1 MLLRYPSIKQKSG
14 TTNCPPA
21 NNERR
26 KTMKIM
32 TAFLCLL
39 FLAGSSVYGDQADS
53 HGTESAQIKVG
64 EVSPQGGSHLGP
76 PPEAYKACEGKT
88 EGSTAQFTS
97 PHGEKITGTCMIAD
111 GRLVLRPDRPSGDSR
126 DKRRGPPP
134 EAYAACLGKSAGSV
148 AQFVNPRGE
157 TVKGTCESEDG
168 KMVLRPDSNRQN
180 RQR

>member
-1 MLLRYPSIKQKSG
+1 
-14 TTNCPPA
+14 
-21 NNERR
+21 
-26 KTMKIM
+26 MKIV

-39 FLAGSSVYGDQADS
+39 FIAGSSAYGGQTDS
-53 HGTESAQIKVG
+53 RGTGGAQIKTSATG
-64 EVSPQGGSHLGP
+64 EVSPHVVPHPGP

-88 EGSTAQFTS
+88 AGGIAQFTS
-97 PHGEKITGTCMIAD
+97 PRGETITGTCMVAD
-111 GRLVLRPDRPSGDSR
+111 GRLVLRPDRAPNNSGDQ
-126 DKRRGPPP
+126 RRGPPP

-148 AQFVNPRGE
+148 AQFVNPWGE